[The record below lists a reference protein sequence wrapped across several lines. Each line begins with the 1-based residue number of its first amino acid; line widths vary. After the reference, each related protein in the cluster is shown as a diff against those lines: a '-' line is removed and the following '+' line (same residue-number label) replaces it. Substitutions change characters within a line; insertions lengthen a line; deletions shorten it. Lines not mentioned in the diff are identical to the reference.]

1 MKAVIAMD
9 SFKGCLTSME
19 AGRAA
24 EEGIRR
30 ADPDADVQVMPL
42 ADGGEGTI
50 DALIAGMGGKKQRI
64 RATGPLGAMMDCE
77 YGVVEG
83 GRTAIIEMASAA
95 GLPLVPP
102 EKRNPMDTTTYGV
115 GEMIKDAIERGC
127 RKFII
132 GIGGSATNDG
142 GGYQNNSGKIKA

>member
-50 DALIAGMGGKKQRI
+50 DALIAGMG
-64 RATGPLGAMMDCE
+64 
-77 YGVVEG
+77 
-83 GRTAIIEMASAA
+83 
-95 GLPLVPP
+95 
-102 EKRNPMDTTTYGV
+102 
-115 GEMIKDAIERGC
+115 ERS
-127 RKFII
+127 KE
-132 GIGGSATNDG
+132 
-142 GGYQNNSGKIKA
+142 